1 MELVEVGVCIYFQRP
16 PPKMGGWDQ
25 LAKLA
30 RHIAVSLIGSGAADL
45 HLPSTFTTGRPRA
58 PALEF

>member
-1 MELVEVGVCIYFQRP
+1 MELVEVDVYIYFQRP
-16 PPKMGGWDQ
+16 RQDQ

-30 RHIAVSLIGSGAADL
+30 RQSAIPLFGSGAADL
-45 HLPSTFTTGRPRA
+45 HLPSTFTIGRPRA

>member
-1 MELVEVGVCIYFQRP
+1 MELVEVDVYIYFQRP
-16 PPKMGGWDQ
+16 PLQDGGWDQ

-30 RHIAVSLIGSGAADL
+30 RHSAISLFGSGAADM

>member
-1 MELVEVGVCIYFQRP
+1 MELVKVDVYIYFQRP
-16 PPKMGGWDQ
+16 PPRWGGWGQ

-30 RHIAVSLIGSGAADL
+30 RHSVISLFGSGAADL

-58 PALEF
+58 PTLEF